1 METGESKIRL
11 VIQTCNLPFVIH
23 RRFTPAA
30 SLLLGLPC
38 PRPTGFSACLLNQNC
53 AENVIAYIASH
64 KSNDR
69 KESFSM
75 KKKATYDPEI
85 RNHVITVR
93 MNEEE
98 WSAFQS
104 QRKKLGEMSQS
115 DFIRQ
120 AVTTAQIKVTVR
132 LVFDSEKL
140 DQMIAECGKIGS
152 NINQIAKHLNIGNPM
167 EARLMK
173 NLNRGLANL
182 DVIRTT
188 AEKMAGEM

>member
-1 METGESKIRL
+1 
-11 VIQTCNLPFVIH
+11 
-23 RRFTPAA
+23 
-30 SLLLGLPC
+30 
-38 PRPTGFSACLLNQNC
+38 
-53 AENVIAYIASH
+53 
-64 KSNDR
+64 
-69 KESFSM
+69 M
-75 KKKATYDPEI
+75 KKKTTYDPEI
-85 RNHVITVR
+85 RSHVITVR

-104 QRKKLGEMSQS
+104 QRKKLGELSQS

-132 LVFDSEKL
+132 PVFDSEKL

-173 NLNRGLANL
+173 NLNRSLANL
-182 DVIRTT
+182 DVIRTA
-188 AEKMAGEM
+188 AEKMAGGL

>member
-1 METGESKIRL
+1 
-11 VIQTCNLPFVIH
+11 
-23 RRFTPAA
+23 
-30 SLLLGLPC
+30 
-38 PRPTGFSACLLNQNC
+38 
-53 AENVIAYIASH
+53 
-64 KSNDR
+64 
-69 KESFSM
+69 M

-85 RNHVITVR
+85 RSHVITVR

-98 WSAFQS
+98 WSDFQS

-120 AVTTAQIKVTVR
+120 AVTTAQIKVTVKP
-132 LVFDSEKL
+132 VFDSEKL

-173 NLNRGLANL
+173 NLNRSLANL
-182 DVIRTT
+182 DVIRTA
-188 AEKMAGEM
+188 AEKMAGGL

>member
-1 METGESKIRL
+1 
-11 VIQTCNLPFVIH
+11 
-23 RRFTPAA
+23 
-30 SLLLGLPC
+30 
-38 PRPTGFSACLLNQNC
+38 
-53 AENVIAYIASH
+53 
-64 KSNDR
+64 
-69 KESFSM
+69 M

-85 RNHVITVR
+85 RSHVITVR

-104 QRKKLGEMSQS
+104 QRKKLGELSQS

-173 NLNRGLANL
+173 NLNRSLANL
-182 DVIRTT
+182 DVIRTA
-188 AEKMAGEM
+188 AEKMAGGL